1 MPKRATSLKAISLE
15 GRIASK
21 EQMLGS
27 RSTHKSLKL
36 TLFYTDNRLHDSTR
50 S

>member
-1 MPKRATSLKAISLE
+1 MPKRATSQEAIILE
-15 GRIASK
+15 GKIASK

-27 RSTHKSLKL
+27 PSMHVSLKF
-36 TLFYTDNRLHDSTR
+36 TLFYTDNGQHDSTR